1 MNAVVKQE
9 EKARV
14 LGFEVATELSVE
26 ELEQIAGGTTHSGP
40 WLTRVGRTTVLDQA
54 E

>member
-1 MNAVVKQE
+1 MNTVVNTE

-26 ELEQIAGGTTHSGP
+26 ELEQVSGGHSGP
-40 WLTRVGRTTVLDQA
+40 YLTRIGRTSVLDQA